1 MEPAVSIAGT
11 AARIKNFTSLEIH
24 MEDSSAPPVVSGKAG
39 GEVPR
44 EFRQSRHVGGKK
56 QNWLRTAVLSSVLV
70 FGGIAVQP
78 VAYAQPSAAT
88 YDIRIRESSLADALL
103 QLARQTDVQLLFPYD
118 MAEKI
123 RVAPLSG
130 RYTFDEALTALLRD
144 TGLSGGR
151 VRDGI
156 VRISPAEANRGEEHV
171 SPKAKATL
179 LSSAS
184 ALLFGAFSAPSY
196 AQDAENPA
204 ARDVVVVTAQRRE
217 QDLQDVPL
225 SVSSFSGETL
235 EDIGAADIT
244 EVGKFSPNVTLEVS
258 RGTNS
263 TLSAFIRG
271 VGQQD
276 PVGGFEAG
284 VGIYL
289 DDVYL
294 NRPQGAVLD
303 VFDVERIEVLRGPQG
318 TLYGRNT
325 IGGAVKYVTKGLA
338 TSPEAKLTVNA
349 GSYSKLEG
357 ILSASTPLT
366 DNFRIGGAIAKLTRG
381 GYGKN
386 LVLNGVENYNKDV
399 SAARFQAEWDV
410 TDTLDLK
417 FSSDWLLD
425 KSDPKQGH
433 RLITSLQTATPV
445 LDNVYDTQAG
455 LAQPVQRSEAW
466 GGSLVGTWEATDNW
480 TVKNILAYRQD
491 ESSTPID
498 FDSLPAIDVDVPAI
512 YKNDQFSEE
521 LQFLY
526 NSDRLNGLVG
536 VYYLDANALTAFDVV
551 LATTGALI
559 SIPGLNA
566 QTFGDV
572 NTKTWSVF
580 ADFTYDI
587 TDDLHLSLGG
597 RYTDDKRTAQVLRR
611 TFSGGYSP
619 LFGGTA
625 VAIATTS
632 NFNGEDR
639 FTDFSPRASLAWDV
653 AEDHNL
659 YFTYAKGF
667 KGGGFDPRGQTSA
680 APDTDQNG
688 TRDPDEIFDFMQF
701 EPETVN
707 SYELGWKGT
716 FERGRFTTNLAAFWM
731 DYADVQVPS
740 SIGVDTNNDGINDT
754 FTGATTNAAAA
765 TLKGIEFDGN
775 AVLGESWLAQGDE
788 LSTTLSVGYI
798 DAKYD
803 EFIGPAGTDVASS
816 RVFQNTPKWTSSW
829 RVNYT
834 SPFTLINTQGDLTF
848 VNALS
853 YRSESSQFEVP
864 MPLLDQGAYTLWD
877 MSLIFKSDKNWTI
890 GVHGKNLGDE
900 RYKVSGYN
908 FVTQTGPTTFVPTL
922 GREGTLTAFYG
933 DPRTWWVSLTTEF

>member
-1 MEPAVSIAGT
+1 MAD
-11 AARIKNFTSLEIH
+11 F
-24 MEDSSAPPVVSGKAG
+24 SAPPVVVCKADGDPVKGYRPSRHAG
-39 GEVPR
+39 GM
-44 EFRQSRHVGGKK
+44 K
-56 QNWLRTAVLSSVLV
+56 QAWIRTAVLSSVLC
-70 FGGIAVQP
+70 FGGITVQP
-78 VAYAQPSAAT
+78 EAIAQQGVVT

-103 QLARQTDVQLLFPYD
+103 ELARQTDVQLLFPYD

-123 RVAPLSG
+123 RVTPLSG
-130 RYTFDEALTALLRD
+130 RYTFDEALAALLRN

-151 VRDGI
+151 ARDGI
-156 VRISPAEANRGEEHV
+156 VRISPAEANRGEEPV
-171 SPKAKATL
+171 SPRAKATL

-184 ALLFGAFSAPSY
+184 AFIFGAFNAPSY
-196 AQDAENPA
+196 AQDAENPS

-235 EDIGAADIT
+235 EDIGAADLT

-325 IGGAVKYVTKGLA
+325 IGGAVKYVTRGLSNSA
-338 TSPEAKLTVNA
+338 EARLTVNA

-357 ILSASTPLT
+357 ILSASTPIG
-366 DNFRIGGAIAKLTRG
+366 DNFRIGGAIAKLTRS
-381 GYGKN
+381 GYGDN
-386 LVLNGVENYNKDV
+386 LFLRGVENYNKDV
-399 SAARFQAEWDV
+399 SAARLQAEWDV
-410 TDTLDLK
+410 TDTFDLR
-417 FSSDWLLD
+417 FSGDWLLD

-433 RLITSLQTATPV
+433 RLITSLQTGAPV
-445 LDNVYDTQAG
+445 LENVYDTRAG
-455 LAQPVQRSEAW
+455 LAQPVQRSEGV
-466 GGSLVGTWEATDNW
+466 GGSVVATWDFSDNW
-480 TVKNILAYRQD
+480 TIKNILAHRED
-491 ESSTPID
+491 ESTTPID
-498 FDSLPAIDVDVPAI
+498 FDSLPAIDLDVPGA
-512 YKNDQFSEE
+512 YENDQFSEE

-526 NSDRLNGLVG
+526 SSENLNGLIG
-536 VYYLDANALTAFDVV
+536 VYYLDANALTYFDVV
-551 LATTGALI
+551 LATTGAI
-559 SIPGLNA
+559 IGVPGLNA
-566 QTFGDV
+566 QTYGDV
-572 NTKTWSVF
+572 NTSTWSVF
-580 ADFTYDI
+580 ADFTWDF
-587 TDDLHLSLGG
+587 TDDLHLSVGG
-597 RYTDDKRTAQVLRR
+597 RYTDDERTALVLRR
-611 TFSGGYSP
+611 TFTGGYSP

-625 VAIATTS
+625 TPIATTS
-632 NFNGEDR
+632 NFNGNDR
-639 FTDFSPRASLAWDV
+639 FTDFSPRLSLAWDA

-707 SYELGWKGT
+707 SYELGWKGS
-716 FERGRFTTNLAAFWM
+716 FERGRFVTNVAAFWM
-731 DYADVQVPS
+731 DYKDVQVPS
-740 SIGVDTNNDGINDT
+740 SIGVDTNGDGINDT

-765 TLKGIEFDGN
+765 TLKGIEFDGS
-775 AVLGESWLAQGDE
+775 AVLGEDWIATGDE
-788 LSTTLSVGYI
+788 LSTTLSLGYI
-798 DAKYD
+798 DAQYD
-803 EFIGPAGTDVASS
+803 EFIGPTGTDVADQ
-816 RVFQNTPKWTSSW
+816 RVIQNTPDWTSSW

-834 SPFTLINTQGDLTF
+834 TPFTLVNTEGDLTL
-848 VNALS
+848 VNSLS
-853 YRSESSQFEVP
+853 YRGDSSQFETP
-864 MPLLDQGAYTLWD
+864 MPLLDQEAYTLWD
-877 MSLIFKSDKNWTI
+877 LSAIFRSDKGWSI

-900 RYKVSGYN
+900 RYKVAGYN
-908 FVTQTGPTTFVPTL
+908 FVTINPTTGVVTPAL

-933 DPRTWWVSLTTEF
+933 DPRTWWASLTFDF

>member
-1 MEPAVSIAGT
+1 
-11 AARIKNFTSLEIH
+11 
-24 MEDSSAPPVVSGKAG
+24 MEDFSASPVVCDKAG
-39 GEVPR
+39 GEFPR
-44 EFRQSRHVGGKK
+44 EFRLSRHAGGKK
-56 QNWLRTAVLSSVLV
+56 QTWLRTAVLSSFLV

-78 VAYAQPSAAT
+78 VAYAQQSAAT

-103 QLARQTDVQLLFPYD
+103 ELARQTDVQLLFPYD

-130 RYTFDEALTALLRD
+130 RYTFDEALHALLRD

-156 VRISPAEANRGEEHV
+156 VRISPAEANRGEEPV
-171 SPKAKATL
+171 SPRAKATL

-184 ALLFGAFSAPSY
+184 AFLFGAFNAPSY
-196 AQDAENPA
+196 AQDAENPS
-204 ARDVVVVTAQRRE
+204 ARDVIVVTAQRRE

-225 SVSSFSGETL
+225 SVSTFSGEQL
-235 EDIGAADIT
+235 EDLGASDIT

-325 IGGAVKYVTKGLA
+325 IGGAVKYVTKSLSN
-338 TSPEAKLTVNA
+338 SPEAKLTVNA

-357 ILSASTPLT
+357 ILSASTPIG

-381 GYGKN
+381 GYGDN
-386 LVLNGVENYNKDV
+386 LFLQGVENYNKDV
-399 SAARFQAEWDV
+399 SAARLQAEWDV
-410 TDTLDLK
+410 TDTFDLK

-433 RLITSLQTATPV
+433 RLITSLQTGTPV
-445 LDNVYDTQAG
+445 LGDVYDTQAG
-455 LAQPVQRSEAW
+455 LALPVQRSEAY
-466 GGSLVGTWEATDNW
+466 GASVVGTWELNDTW

-512 YKNDQFSEE
+512 YENDQFSEE

-526 NSDRLNGLVG
+526 SSDKLNGLIG

-551 LATTGALI
+551 LATTGAI
-559 SIPGLNA
+559 IGVPGLNA

-580 ADFTYDI
+580 ADFTYDL
-587 TDDLHLSLGG
+587 TDTLHLSLGG
-597 RYTDDKRTAQVLRR
+597 RYTDDARKAQVLRR
-611 TFSGGYSP
+611 TFTGGYSP

-632 NFNGEDR
+632 NFNGEDS
-639 FTDFSPRASLAWDV
+639 FTDFSPRASIAWDA

-680 APDTDQNG
+680 APDVD
-688 TRDPDEIFDFMQF
+688 RDGVREPNEIFDFMQF

-707 SYELGWKGT
+707 SYEVGWKGT

-731 DYADVQVPS
+731 DYSDVQVPS

-775 AVLGESWLAQGDE
+775 AVLGEDWISQGDE

-803 EFIGPAGTDVASS
+803 EFIGPTGVDVASA
-816 RVFQNTPKWTSSW
+816 RVFQNTPEWTSSW

-834 SPFTLINTQGDLTF
+834 TPFTLVNTPGDLTF

-853 YRSESSQFEVP
+853 YRSESSQFEAP
-864 MPLLDQGAYTLWD
+864 MPLLDQEAFTLWD
-877 MSLIFKSDKNWTI
+877 MSLLFKSEKGWTLGI
-890 GVHGKNLGDE
+890 HGKNLSDE

-908 FVTQTGPTTFVPTL
+908 FVSQNPTTGVFTPTL

-933 DPRTWWVSLTTEF
+933 DPRTWWMSLTTEF

>member
-1 MEPAVSIAGT
+1 
-11 AARIKNFTSLEIH
+11 
-24 MEDSSAPPVVSGKAG
+24 MEDFTAPPVVVGKADG
-39 GEVPR
+39 DPVKGYRP
-44 EFRQSRHVGGKK
+44 SRHVGGKK
-56 QNWLRTAVLSSVLV
+56 QTWIRSAVLSSVLV
-70 FGGIAVQP
+70 FGGIAAQQE
-78 VAYAQPSAAT
+78 AIAQPGAVT
-88 YDIRIRESSLADALL
+88 HDIRIRESSLADALL
-103 QLARQTDVQLLFPYD
+103 ELARQTGVQLLFPYD

-123 RVAPLSG
+123 RVTPLSG
-130 RYTFDEALTALLRD
+130 RYTFEEALSALLRN

-151 VRDGI
+151 ERDGI
-156 VRISPAEANRGEEHV
+156 VRISPIEAKRGEEPV
-171 SPKAKATL
+171 SPRTKATL

-196 AQDAENPA
+196 AQDAEDPSV
-204 ARDVVVVTAQRRE
+204 RDVVVVTAQRRE

-225 SVSSFSGETL
+225 SVSSFSGEAL
-235 EDIGAADIT
+235 EDIGAADLT

-325 IGGAVKYVTKGLA
+325 IGGAVKYVTRSLSSS
-338 TSPEAKLTVNA
+338 TEAKLTVNA

-357 ILSASTPLT
+357 ILSASTPISDT
-366 DNFRIGGAIAKLTRG
+366 FRIGGAVAKLTRG
-381 GYGKN
+381 GYGDN
-386 LVLNGVENYNKDV
+386 LVQPGVENYNKNV
-399 SAARFQAEWDV
+399 TAARLQAEWDV
-410 TDTLDLK
+410 ADNLDLRA
-417 FSSDWLLD
+417 SADWLLD

-433 RLITSLQTATPV
+433 RLIRSLQTGAPV
-445 LDNVYDTQAG
+445 LDDVYNTRAG
-455 LAQPVQRSEAW
+455 LVNPQQRSEAY
-466 GGSLVGTWEATDNW
+466 GGSLVATWEVDDNW
-480 TVKNILAYRQD
+480 TVKNILAYRED

-498 FDSLPAIDVDVPAI
+498 FDSLPALDIDVPAI
-512 YKNDQFSEE
+512 YENDQISEE
-521 LQFLY
+521 LQLLY
-526 NSDRLNGLVG
+526 SSDRLNGLVG
-536 VYYLDANALTAFDVV
+536 VYYLDANALTYFDVV
-551 LATTGALI
+551 LGTTGAI
-559 SIPGLNA
+559 IGVPGLNA

-580 ADFTYDI
+580 ADFTYDF
-587 TDDLHLSLGG
+587 TDDLHLSVGG
-597 RYTDDKRTAQVLRR
+597 RYTDDQRQAVILRR

-625 VAIATTS
+625 VPIATTS
-632 NFNGEDR
+632 NFNGEDK
-639 FTDFSPRASLAWDV
+639 FTDFSPRVSLAWDA

-680 APDTDQNG
+680 APDVD
-688 TRDPDEIFDFMQF
+688 RDGVREPNEIFDFMQF

-707 SYELGWKGT
+707 SYEVGWKGT
-716 FERGRFTTNLAAFWM
+716 FERGRFTTNVAAFWM

-740 SIGVDTNNDGINDT
+740 SIGVDTNGDGINDT

-765 TLKGIEFDGN
+765 TLKGVEFDGN
-775 AVLGESWLAQGDE
+775 AVLGEDWITRGDE
-788 LSTTLSVGYI
+788 LSTTLSLGYI

-803 EFIGPAGTDVASS
+803 EFIGPTGVDVASQ
-816 RVFQNTPKWTSSW
+816 RVFQNTPELTSSW
-829 RVNYT
+829 RVNYVT
-834 SPFTLINTQGDLTF
+834 PFTLVNTEGDLTLI
-848 VNALS
+848 NSLS
-853 YRSESSQFEVP
+853 YRGDSSQFETP
-864 MPLLDQGAYTLWD
+864 MPLLDQEAYTLWD
-877 MSLIFKSDKNWTI
+877 MSAIFRSDKGWSI
-890 GVHGKNLGDE
+890 GIHGKNLGDE
-900 RYKVSGYN
+900 RYKVAGYN
-908 FVTQTGPTTFVPTL
+908 FVSINPTTGVVTPTL

-933 DPRTWWVSLTTEF
+933 DPRTWWVSLATEF